1 MLSLSRTSPRLA
13 TRCRTTTAAR
23 PLLATLAATQQP
35 SRPRFS
41 SSATTSLPEFSLK
54 DKVLVVSGGGRGL
67 GLVQAEALLEAG
79 AREVHAIDRLSS
91 PSEEF
96 ARVADRFSAA
106 SGSGSA
112 LKYHRIDVR
121 ESEALNGAV
130 EAIAERHGRID
141 GLVAAAGIQQA
152 TPALEYNQED
162 SDRMLSINVT
172 GVFMTAQAVARQMV
186 RLEQGGSIALIA
198 SMSGTIANRGLLCPV
213 YNASKAAVIQ
223 LGRNLASEWGQHGI
237 RVNTISP
244 GYIVTAMTE
253 DLFKEHPEFRTNWT
267 KENMLGRLSAPEEYR
282 GAAVFLL
289 SDASSF
295 MTGSDLR
302 IDGGHAAW

>member
-1 MLSLSRTSPRLA
+1 MLSLSRTAPRLA
-13 TRCRTTTAAR
+13 TRCRTTTTTR
-23 PLLATLAATQQP
+23 PLLATLATTQQP
-35 SRPRFS
+35 SKPRFS
-41 SSATTSLPEFSLK
+41 SSGATTSLPEFSLK

-79 AREVHAIDRLSS
+79 AREVHAIDRLTS
-91 PSEEF
+91 PGEDF
-96 ARVADRFSAA
+96 ARVADKFSAA

-112 LKYHRIDVR
+112 LQYHRIDVR

-141 GLVAAAGIQQA
+141 GLVAAAGVQQA

-162 SDRMLSINVT
+162 SDRMLGINVT

-198 SMSGTIANRGLLCPV
+198 SMSGTIANR
-213 YNASKAAVIQ
+213 VIQ
-223 LGRNLASEWGQHGI
+223 LGRNLASEWGQLGI

-267 KENMLGRLSAPEEYR
+267 KENMLGRLSTPEEYR